1 MRTAAFLVP
10 CKVRQRCGYI
20 ALMRQYSREFANR
33 APIRLFEPSGTQEH
47 LRGCGVKS
55 GELASRL
62 AVSDS
67 LIRKWS
73 GQYSRFLSPRAGNP
87 QSGQD
92 REFNEA
98 DQLVMASIS
107 HLRDDGKSHDEITQM
122 IDEGWRVEHLP
133 AAPDPQTE
141 ELRSKVALVP
151 VDRLH
156 RALDR
161 IQSLEDEMTR
171 LARERDEARQETKQ
185 SSERIADLR
194 EQLAEARTKAEML
207 ERMLEEEKNR
217 KRGFFGR

>member
-1 MRTAAFLVP
+1 
-10 CKVRQRCGYI
+10 
-20 ALMRQYSREFANR
+20 
-33 APIRLFEPSGTQEH
+33 
-47 LRGCGVKS
+47 VKS
-55 GELASRL
+55 GELAARL
-62 AVSDS
+62 GVSDS

-73 GQYSRFLSPRAGNP
+73 GQYARFLSPRAGSP
-87 QSGQD
+87 QAGQD

-98 DQLVMASIS
+98 DQLLMSSIA
-107 HLRDDGKSHDEITQM
+107 HLRDDGKSHDEIEQT

-161 IQSLEDEMTR
+161 VQVLEDEITR
-171 LARERDEARQETKQ
+171 MARERDEARQGEKQ
-185 SSERIADLR
+185 SAERIADLR
-194 EQLAEARTKAEML
+194 EQLAEARTKAEFL
-207 ERMLEEEKNR
+207 ERMLEEEKKR